1 MKKLPSKTRGIL
13 IKLTPEQYKMV
24 EQRAERCGVR
34 VGPLV
39 RTVVLQIAKRTG
51 APGIAQVREPDGATI

>member
-1 MKKLPSKTRGIL
+1 MKNLPSKTRGVL

-34 VGPLV
+34 VGPWV
-39 RTVVLQIAKRTG
+39 RAVLLQVAKRTG
-51 APGIAQVREPDGATI
+51 APGMAQVREPDGTTI